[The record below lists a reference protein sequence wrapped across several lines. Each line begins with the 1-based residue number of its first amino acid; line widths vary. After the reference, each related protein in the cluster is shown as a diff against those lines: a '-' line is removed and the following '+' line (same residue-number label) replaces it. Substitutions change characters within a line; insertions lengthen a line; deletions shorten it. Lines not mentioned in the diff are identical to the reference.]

1 MPLVEQELLT
11 LDENLSLPPV
21 FIGVRVFTSF
31 LLSIICLLAFSP
43 LILVIALS
51 ALLLFTDSVY
61 PFAIF
66 FVVHLFIMNNNYVN
80 IRD

>member
-31 LLSIICLLAFSP
+31 LLYLYLSSCLPPP
-43 LILVIALS
+43 LFWSL
-51 ALLLFTDSVY
+51 TDSVY
-61 PFAIF
+61 SFGIF

-80 IRD
+80 IRV